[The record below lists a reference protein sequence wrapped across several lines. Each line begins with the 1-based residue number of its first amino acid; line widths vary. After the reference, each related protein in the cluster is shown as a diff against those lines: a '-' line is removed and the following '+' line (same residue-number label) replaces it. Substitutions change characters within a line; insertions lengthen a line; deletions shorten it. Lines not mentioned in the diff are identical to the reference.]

1 MHSATEATLP
11 KPRRGLAGAQPQT
24 PEPPRSAPA
33 RGAPR
38 SALRPHSAPPR
49 PAASRSQAAAANPN
63 PNPNPSPNPN
73 TNTNT
78 DTYPNPKTD
87 TSRSQAAGG
96 PARRAV
102 GLLSEKAPDVLQGGL
117 LVPPQPPTFSIRNA
131 EFFHSRGVGAA
142 ARGDLQAAIQDYDK
156 APSMGEPS
164 P

>member
-1 MHSATEATLP
+1 M
-11 KPRRGLAGAQPQT
+11 RGSR
-24 PEPPRSAPA
+24 PPNPD
-33 RGAPR
+33 
-38 SALRPHSAPPR
+38 PHPHPH
-49 PAASRSQAAAANPN
+49 PN
-63 PNPNPSPNPN
+63 PNPSPSPNPN
-73 TNTNT
+73 TNTN
-78 DTYPNPKTD
+78 PNTNPNTNTNTN
-87 TSRSQAAGG
+87 TSRSQAAAA

-131 EFFHSRGVGAA
+131 EFFHSRGVSAA